1 MNISKQLKSYRKKFN
16 LSQEEL
22 AEIIHV
28 SRPTI
33 SNWENGK
40 SYPDLQSLLLLSDY
54 FKISLDELVKG
65 DIVNMKN
72 ELENKEMDKS
82 TYKMLGFLFLTLL
95 TTPLAKYIGWYFL
108 IPFGIFWAI
117 SMWYASKVEK
127 LKKANNLKTFQEI
140 LAYMENKEIPHMDED
155 KRRNKE
161 SLEKIICIFVSSMVA
176 LILSLLLLIIF

>member
-1 MNISKQLKSYRKKFN
+1 MNISKQLKNYRKKFN
-16 LSQEEL
+16 LSQEDL
-22 AEIIHV
+22 ADIIHV

-65 DIVNMKN
+65 DVVNMKN

-108 IPFGIFWAI
+108 IPFGVFWAI
-117 SMWYASKVEK
+117 SMWHAHKVEK
-127 LKKANNLKTFQEI
+127 FKKANNLKIFQEI

-155 KRRNKE
+155 KRRKKE
-161 SLEKIICIFVSSMVA
+161 NSEKIICVFVSLIVA
-176 LILSLLLLIIF
+176 LILCLLLLIIF

>member
-127 LKKANNLKTFQEI
+127 FKKANNLKTFQEI

>member
-22 AEIIHV
+22 ADIIHV

-33 SNWENGK
+33 SNWENSK

-65 DIVNMKN
+65 DVVNMKN
-72 ELENKEMDKS
+72 ELANKEMDKS
-82 TYKMLGFLFLTLL
+82 TVKMLGFLFLTLL

-108 IPFGIFWAI
+108 IPFSIFWAI
-117 SMWYASKVEK
+117 SMWYAHKVEN

-140 LAYMENKEIPHMDED
+140 LAYMENREIPHIAES
-155 KRRNKE
+155 KRKKKVFSE
-161 SLEKIICIFVSSMVA
+161 SIICILVSSVIS
-176 LILSLLLLIIF
+176 LILVLLLVIIF

>member
-1 MNISKQLKSYRKKFN
+1 MNIRKQLKSYRKKFN
-16 LSQEEL
+16 LSQEDL
-22 AEIIHV
+22 ADIIHV

-65 DIVNMKN
+65 DVVSMKN

-117 SMWYASKVEK
+117 SMWYAHKVEK
-127 LKKANNLKTFQEI
+127 SKKANNLKTFQEI

-155 KRRNKE
+155 KRRKKE
-161 SLEKIICIFVSSMVA
+161 SSEKIIYVFVSSIVA
-176 LILSLLLLIIF
+176 LTLSLLLLIIF

>member
-16 LSQEEL
+16 LSQEDL
-22 AEIIHV
+22 ADIIHV

-65 DIVNMKN
+65 DVVNMKN
-72 ELENKEMDKS
+72 ELQNKEMDKS

-117 SMWYASKVEK
+117 SMWYGSKVEK

-140 LAYMENKEIPHMDED
+140 LAYMENREIPHIDES
-155 KRRNKE
+155 KRKKKVFSE
-161 SLEKIICIFVSSMVA
+161 SIICILVSSVIS
-176 LILSLLLLIIF
+176 LILVLLLVIIF

>member
-1 MNISKQLKSYRKKFN
+1 MNISKQLKNYRKELN
-16 LSQEEL
+16 ISQEEL

-65 DIVNMKN
+65 DVVNMKN
-72 ELENKEMDKS
+72 ELEKAITKL
-82 TYKMLGFLFLTLL
+82 TYGMLGFLFLAIL

-108 IPFGIFWAI
+108 IPFGILSAI
-117 SMWYASKVEK
+117 AIWCAFKVEK
-127 LKKANNLKTFQEI
+127 IKSDNNLKTYQEI
-140 LAYMENKEIPHMDED
+140 LAYMENREIPYVDEN
-155 KRRNKE
+155 KRKKR
-161 SLEKIICIFVSSMVA
+161 
-176 LILSLLLLIIF
+176 

>member
-82 TYKMLGFLFLTLL
+82 TYGMLGFLFLTLL

-108 IPFGIFWAI
+108 IPFAIFWTI
-117 SMWYASKVEK
+117 SMWYGSKVEK

-140 LAYMENKEIPHMDED
+140 LAYMENKELPHMDED
-155 KRRNKE
+155 KRRKKE
-161 SLEKIICIFVSSMVA
+161 SSEKILFVFISSIVA

>member
-65 DIVNMKN
+65 DVLNMQN
-72 ELENKEMDKS
+72 ELEKKEMDKF
-82 TYKMLGFLFLTLL
+82 TYGMLGFLFLALL

-108 IPFGIFWAI
+108 IPFGTLWGI
-117 SMWYASKVEK
+117 SMWCAFKVEK
-127 LKKANNLKTFQEI
+127 IKKSNNLKTYQEI
-140 LAYMENKEIPHMDED
+140 LAYMENREIPYLDEK
-155 KRRNKE
+155 KRKKRAF
-161 SLEKIICIFVSSMVA
+161 LEVSFYAFIFALVSMLFVIILLKIF
-176 LILSLLLLIIF
+176 

>member
-16 LSQEEL
+16 LSQEDL
-22 AEIIHV
+22 ADIIHV

-65 DIVNMKN
+65 DVVNMKN
-72 ELENKEMDKS
+72 ELVNKEMDKA

-95 TTPLAKYIGWYFL
+95 TTPLAKYIGWYFF

-117 SMWYASKVEK
+117 SMWYGSKVEK
-127 LKKANNLKTFQEI
+127 LKKSNDLKTFQEI

-155 KRRNKE
+155 KRRKKV
-161 SLEKIICIFVSSMVA
+161 SSEKIICVFASSIIGLV
-176 LILSLLLLIIF
+176 LCLLLLIIF

>member
-65 DIVNMKN
+65 DVVSMKN

-117 SMWYASKVEK
+117 SMWYAHKVEK
-127 LKKANNLKTFQEI
+127 SKKANNLKTFQEI
-140 LAYMENKEIPHMDED
+140 LAYMENKEIPHMDEN
-155 KRRNKE
+155 KRRKKE

>member
-1 MNISKQLKSYRKKFN
+1 MNISKQLKNYRKKFN
-16 LSQEEL
+16 LSQEDL
-22 AEIIHV
+22 ADIIHV

-40 SYPDLQSLLLLSDY
+40 SYPDLQNLLLLSDY

-65 DIVNMKN
+65 DVVNMKN
-72 ELENKEMDKS
+72 ELVNKEMDKA
-82 TYKMLGFLFLTLL
+82 TYKMLGFLLLTLL
-95 TTPLAKYIGWYFL
+95 TTPLAKYIGWYFF

-127 LKKANNLKTFQEI
+127 LKKSNDLKTFKEI

-155 KRRNKE
+155 KRRKKVF
-161 SLEKIICIFVSSMVA
+161 SEKIICVFASSIIGLV
-176 LILSLLLLIIF
+176 LCLLLLIIF

>member
-82 TYKMLGFLFLTLL
+82 TYRMLGFLFLTLL

-108 IPFGIFWAI
+108 IPFSIFWAV
-117 SMWYASKVEK
+117 SMWYASKVEN

-155 KRRNKE
+155 KRRKKE
-161 SLEKIICIFVSSMVA
+161 SLEKIICIFVSSMIA

>member
-65 DIVNMKN
+65 DVVSMKN

-117 SMWYASKVEK
+117 SMWYAHKVEK
-127 LKKANNLKTFQEI
+127 SKKANNLKTFQEI

-155 KRRNKE
+155 KRRKKE

>member
-117 SMWYASKVEK
+117 SMWYASKVEN

>member
-1 MNISKQLKSYRKKFN
+1 MNISRQLKSYRKKFN
-16 LSQEEL
+16 LSQEDL
-22 AEIIHV
+22 ADIIHV

-65 DIVNMKN
+65 DVVNMKN
-72 ELENKEMDKS
+72 ELQNKEMDKS

-117 SMWYASKVEK
+117 SMWYGSKVEK

-140 LAYMENKEIPHMDED
+140 LAYIENKEIPHIDED
-155 KRRNKE
+155 KRRKKAFSE
-161 SLEKIICIFVSSMVA
+161 SIICVFLSSVIG
-176 LILSLLLLIIF
+176 LILALTLVIIF